1 MHMPASRN
9 PIGNTNAVL
18 PVLNAEEEEDR
29 APDAGFA
36 GNVAA
41 AGVVLALRYTGY
53 RYSGTFFSTRYMYQ
67 LVL

>member
-36 GNVAA
+36 GNVAD
-41 AGVVLALRYTGY
+41 AGVGLAWGCKHA
-53 RYSGTFFSTRYMYQ
+53 SAA
-67 LVL
+67 